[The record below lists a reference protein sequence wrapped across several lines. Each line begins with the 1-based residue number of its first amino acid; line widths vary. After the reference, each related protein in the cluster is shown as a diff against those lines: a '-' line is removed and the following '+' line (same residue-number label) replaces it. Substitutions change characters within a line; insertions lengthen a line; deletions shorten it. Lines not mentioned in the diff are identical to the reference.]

1 MARGAKTVGRGA
13 RSRCRPRL
21 LLLLPGDYSRI
32 ITRILL
38 VSSFVVLMFHVVVL
52 DFLIMSHSTLV
63 DFQVSG
69 PAQRRTWV
77 PIENHG
83 KTIEKQSGTTRS
95 TTEPCIWEGEC
106 PGGVAVVVAGS
117 SCSCSSSSS
126 SSRCSFVLVVAV
138 VLAFV
143 LRRSCHIKNVVLFE
157 GDSILPL
164 PGCLEYSGW

>member
-1 MARGAKTVGRGA
+1 MGRGA

-52 DFLIMSHSTLV
+52 DFFNGSQSTLV

-69 PAQRRTWV
+69 PAQRRTWTS
-77 PIENHG
+77 IENHW

-117 SCSCSSSSS
+117 SSSSSSS

-157 GDSILPL
+157 GDSIILLPE
-164 PGCLEYSGW
+164 CLESSGG

>member
-52 DFLIMSHSTLV
+52 DFFNGSQSTLV

-69 PAQRRTWV
+69 PAQRRTWTS
-77 PIENHG
+77 IENHW
-83 KTIEKQSGTTRS
+83 KTIEKQPGTTRS

-106 PGGVAVVVAGS
+106 PGGVAVVVVAGS
-117 SCSCSSSSS
+117 TI
-126 SSRCSFVLVVAV
+126 SRCSFVLVVAV

-143 LRRSCHIKNVVLFE
+143 LRRSCYIKNVVLFE

-164 PGCLEYSGW
+164 PGCLESSGW

>member
-52 DFLIMSHSTLV
+52 DFFNGSQSTLV

-77 PIENHG
+77 PIENHW

-117 SCSCSSSSS
+117 S

-143 LRRSCHIKNVVLFE
+143 LRTSCYIKNAVLFE

-164 PGCLEYSGW
+164 PGCLESSGW

>member
-1 MARGAKTVGRGA
+1 M
-13 RSRCRPRL
+13 
-21 LLLLPGDYSRI
+21 
-32 ITRILL
+32 
-38 VSSFVVLMFHVVVL
+38 VLY
-52 DFLIMSHSTLV
+52 IALV

-69 PAQRRTWV
+69 PAQRRTWT
-77 PIENHG
+77 PIGNRWE
-83 KTIEKQSGTTRS
+83 TTEKQSGTTRS

-106 PGGVAVVVAGS
+106 PGGVAVVAAGS
-117 SCSCSSSSS
+117 SSSSS

-164 PGCLEYSGW
+164 PWCLESSGW

>member
-52 DFLIMSHSTLV
+52 DFFNGSQSILV
-63 DFQVSG
+63 DCQVSG
-69 PAQRRTWV
+69 PAQRRTWT
-77 PIENHG
+77 PIENHW

-106 PGGVAVVVAGS
+106 PGGVAVVVVAG
-117 SCSCSSSSS
+117 SSSSS
-126 SSRCSFVLVVAV
+126 SKCSFVLVVAV
-138 VLAFV
+138 VLEFV

-164 PGCLEYSGW
+164 PGCLESSGW